1 MLKKRISFSKKLGA
15 LKSDS
20 ARLLYTWLLPH
31 LDVEGRYSADPD
43 ILKGHI
49 FPKVKSMTPA
59 RITKLLNQLNE
70 ANLITLYTID
80 DELYLQLKQFHKY
93 QKIDKEKEAKSK
105 IQPPTKDNIIPPTP
119 VGSGLTQSYAE
130 LPRDNP
136 RSSPYKFKSKF
147 KYNNNNIKKRSEN
160 FSELAALLE
169 QKIKEKLP
177 RHRFQGRSYKENWA
191 NTFRIMI
198 EKKEATED
206 EIKRLITWI
215 FDTSDFWYKNIL
227 SADTLR
233 KRFGRLWAE
242 SGLQREEEEKKKYQE
257 WLGKNK

>member
-1 MLKKRISFSKKLGA
+1 MLKKRISFSKKLGT

-59 RITKLLNQLNE
+59 KITKLLNELNE
-70 ANLITLYTID
+70 ANLITLYIID
-80 DELYLQLKQFHKY
+80 DEPYLQLKQFHKF

-105 IQPPTKDNIIPPTP
+105 IQPPTKDNTIPPTP

-130 LPRDNP
+130 LPGDNP

-147 KYNNNNIKKRSEN
+147 KYNNNNIKKRSEKY
-160 FSELAALLE
+160 SELAALLE
-169 QKIKEKLP
+169 RKIKEKV
-177 RHRFQGRSYKENWA
+177 
-191 NTFRIMI
+191 

-206 EIKRLITWI
+206 EIKRIITWI

-242 SGLQREEEEKKKYQE
+242 SGLQRQEEERKKYQE